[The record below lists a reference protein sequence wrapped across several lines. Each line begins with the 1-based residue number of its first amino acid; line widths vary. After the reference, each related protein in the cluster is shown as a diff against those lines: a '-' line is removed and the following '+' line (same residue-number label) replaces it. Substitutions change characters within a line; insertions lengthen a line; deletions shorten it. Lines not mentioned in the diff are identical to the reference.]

1 MKQTTTKGQKT
12 HHTFQTNE
20 RGMNKEA
27 LKLNS
32 GRGHRKPVRKDKN
45 TGVEKSLSEGR
56 CRLALSYSFSL
67 LVHIAASINVIILL
81 A

>member
-1 MKQTTTKGQKT
+1 M
-12 HHTFQTNE
+12 
-20 RGMNKEA
+20 
-27 LKLNS
+27 
-32 GRGHRKPVRKDKN
+32 RKDKN